1 LPDRLGK
8 YFCPK
13 CDASYVKPEALQK
26 HQAAAVCRKNR
37 KRCRSISEHDAAP
50 LSSPA
55 IREMA
60 TSFLNPQANELLPP
74 QPEETSNDAGQL
86 SASSIAT
93 HASDRNSVPPKSS
106 PRLSQD
112 AVYPYQGSFAMD
124 TSRNIHQFHG
134 QKDPTMLPSDRQGIT
149 LEVTLHGMWESLAN
163 FYHDA
168 MRVTIW
174 GSTPRPDVESSWKAI
189 VGHMME

>member
-1 LPDRLGK
+1 
-8 YFCPK
+8 
-13 CDASYVKPEALQK
+13 
-26 HQAAAVCRKNR
+26 
-37 KRCRSISEHDAAP
+37 
-50 LSSPA
+50 
-55 IREMA
+55 
-60 TSFLNPQANELLPP
+60 
-74 QPEETSNDAGQL
+74 
-86 SASSIAT
+86 
-93 HASDRNSVPPKSS
+93 
-106 PRLSQD
+106 
-112 AVYPYQGSFAMD
+112 MD